1 MSVSLLAMRQVTRQK
16 MEQKKKTC
24 LFSSVE
30 FKQCSRKKKIY
41 TCFPSELKTVKWRLW
56 NPIKNIFIPY
66 EHKTGKDECL
76 LFLSCEK
83 IKFFTRYSTDVIVR
97 KMVYMFQIHFS
108 FFHWNFELSNLQK
121 LSRLYFWFWCTPQF
135 HILRQTT
142 YGAVL

>member
-30 FKQCSRKKKIY
+30 FKQCSRTKKIY
-41 TCFPSELKTVKWRLW
+41 TCELKPVKWRLW

-83 IKFFTRYSTDVIVR
+83 IKFFTWYSADVIPR
-97 KMVYMFQIHFS
+97 KMVYVLQIHFS
-108 FFHWNFELSNLQK
+108 FFHWNFELLNLQK
-121 LSRLYFWFWCTPQF
+121 LPRLNVRPKFLIPMYASIPHFASDY
-135 HILRQTT
+135 I
-142 YGAVL
+142 